1 MEFTFSLSL
10 SLSFYFQP
18 LFCFDVAESGTSQ
31 SAASSTGQMR
41 GPLRGGLSF
50 IAVITV
56 VIVKKK
62 HWTLQTREQNK
73 KSRPATERKRE
84 RNYYKT
90 KPFYEREANAKKNI
104 YLYI

>member
-62 HWTLQTREQNK
+62 TLDTADKRTKQKIET
-73 KSRPATERKRE
+73 SDRKE
-84 RNYYKT
+84 
-90 KPFYEREANAKKNI
+90 EGAK
-104 YLYI
+104 LL

>member
-1 MEFTFSLSL
+1 MEFTFSL

-62 HWTLQTREQNK
+62 TLDTADKRTKQKIET
-73 KSRPATERKRE
+73 SDRKE
-84 RNYYKT
+84 
-90 KPFYEREANAKKNI
+90 EGAK
-104 YLYI
+104 LL